1 MPRTE
6 DGEFELVLG
15 NKQLLSVFFIVVVLI
30 SVFTAMGYVAGRNSA
45 TAANDAKKNAEAG
58 KPIVVDN
65 GSERASPMPA
75 SSSPAAQPPAAPP
88 SDSGAGAARTQPVES
103 AQTPPAHSAT
113 RSPAAAAPPAAR
125 TEKPADVSGPPQIA
139 EPAAGTTWLQVVATT
154 RAEAELVA
162 ETLGK
167 RSFQAQLAPASN
179 GLFRVLVG
187 PLNDASDIAGTR
199 TKLENEGF
207 KPIVRR
213 Y

>member
-45 TAANDAKKNAEAG
+45 TAANDAKKNADAG

-65 GSERASPMPA
+65 GSERVSPMPA
-75 SSSPAAQPPAAPP
+75 SSSPAAQAPAAPP
-88 SDSGAGAARTQPVES
+88 SDTGAGVSRTQPVES
-103 AQTPPAHSAT
+103 AQPAKKP
-113 RSPAAAAPPAAR
+113 SPAAAAPPAR

-139 EPAAGTTWLQVVATT
+139 EPAAGTTWLQVAATR

-162 ETLGK
+162 ESLGK
-167 RSFQAQLAPASN
+167 RSFQAQLAPGPN

-187 PLNDASDIAGTR
+187 PLNGDAEIAGTR

-207 KPIVRR
+207 RPMVRK